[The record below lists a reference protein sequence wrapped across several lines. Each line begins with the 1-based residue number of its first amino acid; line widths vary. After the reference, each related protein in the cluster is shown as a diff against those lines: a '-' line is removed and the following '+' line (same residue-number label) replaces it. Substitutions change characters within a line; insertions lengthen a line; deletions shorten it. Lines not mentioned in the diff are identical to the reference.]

1 VLDSQLKD
9 QFVSLTID
17 WADGDKL
24 NVTVQAYDILG
35 EFKEETMEVYRDATP
50 PVIENLWLTRGDRV
64 NVSVHRIEDFTEM
77 V

>member
-1 VLDSQLKD
+1 
-9 QFVSLTID
+9 
-17 WADGDKL
+17 
-24 NVTVQAYDILG
+24 
-35 EFKEETMEVYRDATP
+35 MEVYRDATP